1 MGQRRKT
8 NEVLGKHVQPEGN
21 QLPCRAQVSVSDI
34 RIPLMW
40 KDVDPFKNK
49 GDYRK
54 YAVFCLLKVGTEI
67 YDTSMI
73 IDVDR
78 TMTDITF
85 EDVILFEEVPHD
97 FDMC

>member
-1 MGQRRKT
+1 
-8 NEVLGKHVQPEGN
+8 
-21 QLPCRAQVSVSDI
+21 
-34 RIPLMW
+34 MW
-40 KDVDPFKNK
+40 KDVDHFKNK

-85 EDVILFEEVPHD
+85 EDVILL
-97 FDMC
+97 

>member
-1 MGQRRKT
+1 MDKNLVFMISPHLIFLSLPFHR
-8 NEVLGKHVQPEGN
+8 QPEGN

-40 KDVDPFKNK
+40 KDVDHFKNK

-85 EDVILFEEVPHD
+85 EDVILL
-97 FDMC
+97 